1 MSILRETYSY
11 IRGTAGELISSF
23 SNALSVSVN
32 DGAGNPI
39 GSTSDALDVNINN
52 DVNIRIFDS
61 DGNPISSSR
70 GAIDTHD
77 AHVHH
82 EIINK
87 EFNRHTATTTT
98 LAVATVGDGTEYQ
111 IEVVDASSFS
121 AGDNI
126 HVGNGEHEIT
136 HPKIISIA
144 TNVITLDRRLDLAHS
159 IGTSII
165 KAVLDIRSLAGT
177 LVSPVEYWVAPP
189 EGEVWH
195 LMRILFSMS
204 HGTAG
209 DLGKFGGIAALT
221 NGLFMRAKTSGS
233 FGTVTNWKTNEN
245 IKTDMFD
252 LAFDTR
258 SGGGGAYGT
267 SCRGTFFK
275 TGAIVRLDG
284 DEGDRLSIFI
294 QDDLTGL
301 DSFTMKAQGH
311 IEGQ

>member
-1 MSILRETYSY
+1 MGSEIYGNE
-11 IRGTAGELISSF
+11 IRLT
-23 SNALSVSVN
+23 
-32 DGAGNPI
+32 DGY
-39 GSTSDALDVNINN
+39 
-52 DVNIRIFDS
+52 
-61 DGNPISSSR
+61 GNPISSSR

-87 EFNRHTATTTT
+87 EFNRHTGTTTT
-98 LAVATVGDGTEYQ
+98 LAVATAGDGTEYQ
-111 IEVVDASSFS
+111 IEVADASSF
-121 AGDNI
+121 AVGDNI
-126 HVGNGEHEIT
+126 HIGNGQHEIT

-144 TNVITLDRRLDLAHS
+144 TNTITLDRRLDLAHP
-159 IGTSII
+159 IGTPLE
-165 KAVLDIRSLAGT
+165 KAILDIRSLAGT
-177 LVSPVEYWVAPP
+177 IADPVEYWVAPP

-209 DLGKFGGIAALT
+209 DLGKFGGITALT
-221 NGLFMRAKTSGS
+221 NGIFMRASVSGG
-233 FGTVTNWKTNEN
+233 FGTFTNWKTNES

-252 LAFDTR
+252 LVFDTR
-258 SGGGGAYGT
+258 SGGGGDYGT
-267 SCRGTFFK
+267 SGRGTFFK

-311 IEGQ
+311 IEGG